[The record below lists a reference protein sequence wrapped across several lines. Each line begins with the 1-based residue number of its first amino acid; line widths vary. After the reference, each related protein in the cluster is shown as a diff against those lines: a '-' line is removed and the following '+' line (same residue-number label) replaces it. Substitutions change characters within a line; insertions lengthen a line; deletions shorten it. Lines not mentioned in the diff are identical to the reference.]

1 MNKTSFAITAAFC
14 VAIGFL
20 IARFIGPS
28 ETPVPAKVEKAVVAA
43 ETPKPKPAKVAASKP
58 ATAPVTPTK
67 RPPMDEA
74 TKARYKAFGEETR
87 KMALDLAGGDEKK
100 LGQAFRNGMAN
111 PATQELFKRGRE
123 IGEAMRNAQTDE
135 ERAQLEGQ
143 VIALREE
150 GLGLLKAELDEIDA
164 TQAAGQ
170 PAPTPAAP
178 APVIPAQGLM

>member
-1 MNKTSFAITAAFC
+1 MNKTSVAITAAFC

-28 ETPVPAKVEKAVVAA
+28 EAPAPAKVEKPVVAA
-43 ETPKPKPAKVAASKP
+43 PTPAPQPAKVVAPTPITATP
-58 ATAPVTPTK
+58 AK

-74 TKARYKAFGEETR
+74 TKARYKAFGDETR

-111 PATQELFKRGRE
+111 PATQELFNRGRE

-143 VIALREE
+143 VIALRDE
-150 GLGLLKAELDEIDA
+150 GLGMLKAELDKIDA

-170 PAPTPAAP
+170 PAPAPAAP

>member
-1 MNKTSFAITAAFC
+1 MNKTSLAITAAFC
-14 VAIGFL
+14 VAVGFL
-20 IARFIGPS
+20 IARFVGPS
-28 ETPVPAKVEKAVVAA
+28 DLEDVTKVEKPVVTAP
-43 ETPKPKPAKVAASKP
+43 TPAPQPTKVAAAPKP
-58 ATAPVTPTK
+58 VAPTQSK

-100 LGQAFRNGMAN
+100 LGQAFRNGMIN
-111 PATQELFKRGRE
+111 PATQDLFKRGRE

-143 VIALREE
+143 VIALRDE
-150 GLGLLKAELDEIDA
+150 GLGMLKAELDKIDA

-170 PAPTPAAP
+170 PAPAPAAP

>member
-1 MNKTSFAITAAFC
+1 MNKTSLAVTAAFC

-28 ETPVPAKVEKAVVAA
+28 EVAMATKAEKAIVAA
-43 ETPKPKPAKVAASKP
+43 PTPAPQPAKVAAPK
-58 ATAPVTPTK
+58 PVTPTQAK

-111 PATQELFKRGRE
+111 PATQELFKRGRAL
-123 IGEAMRNAQTDE
+123 GEAMRTAETDA
-135 ERAQLEGQ
+135 ERAALEGQ
-143 VIALREE
+143 VAALRDE
-150 GLGLLKAELDEIDA
+150 GMGMLKAELEKIDA
-164 TQAAGQ
+164 AANSQ
-170 PAPTPAAP
+170 PAPAPAAP